1 MSPEKNAEIR
11 LPVGVLSGQ
20 TAQPYLSQMRGIRLV
35 LLRGVAVDSDLFSA
49 ITSSNRGYFR
59 PLPKFLPGSSRW
71 SVPLPNC
78 WLLLLEP
85 SDLVVIVPDPNFWVW
100 PVTV

>member
-1 MSPEKNAEIR
+1 
-11 LPVGVLSGQ
+11 
-20 TAQPYLSQMRGIRLV
+20 
-35 LLRGVAVDSDLFSA
+35 
-49 ITSSNRGYFR
+49 
-59 PLPKFLPGSSRW
+59 
-71 SVPLPNC
+71 VPLPNG